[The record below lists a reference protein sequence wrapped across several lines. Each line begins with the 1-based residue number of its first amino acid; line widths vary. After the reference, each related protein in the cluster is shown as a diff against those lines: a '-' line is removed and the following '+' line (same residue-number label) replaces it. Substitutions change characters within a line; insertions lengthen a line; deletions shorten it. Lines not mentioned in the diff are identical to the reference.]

1 VCSIREIQSE
11 KATACAAGG
20 ARTRDDA
27 NAPGVTVLSRARRA
41 LAFEALE
48 RRDANAS
55 ARESA
60 ANQARARGSAG
71 TWEAVGL
78 FMFFLLR

>member
-1 VCSIREIQSE
+1 M
-11 KATACAAGG
+11 
-20 ARTRDDA
+20 
-27 NAPGVTVLSRARRA
+27 TVLSRARRA
-41 LAFEALE
+41 LAFEALD

-60 ANQARARGSAG
+60 ANQAGAREAAAG